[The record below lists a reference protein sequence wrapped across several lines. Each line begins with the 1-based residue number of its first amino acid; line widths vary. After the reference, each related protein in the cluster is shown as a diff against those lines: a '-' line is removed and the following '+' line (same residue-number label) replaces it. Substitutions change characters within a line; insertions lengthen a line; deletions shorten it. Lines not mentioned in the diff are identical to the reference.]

1 MSNSTEVVALLKNAA
16 VAKASVD
23 NVLRNLRRI
32 YDPHVLAIAL
42 LDYAVT
48 YARDNGVK
56 VGTTATLVGHI
67 FRGASTE
74 GALLHSFDEK
84 SATKQ

>member
-1 MSNSTEVVALLKNAA
+1 MNSADVVTLLKDAA

-42 LDYAVT
+42 LDYSVT
-48 YARDNGVK
+48 YARDNGIK
-56 VGTTATLVGHI
+56 VGTTANLVGHI

-74 GALLHSFDEK
+74 AALLHSFDEK
-84 SATKQ
+84 TATKQ